1 MPPTSDISYYRSRK
15 GYYTCFRGKQMI
27 LAKGPDDKP
36 TGPTYLAAL
45 SRFQEVMQLANADTA
60 DQSNTVT
67 TVCDLYG
74 QHLERQ
80 NQKATLRILLDTCTS
95 AMEDFGD
102 KTMAEFKPIH
112 VTEWL
117 ARMAL
122 PRVDSKKRT
131 GKWGKTYQAMALR
144 TLVAALNWAKTQGI
158 ITKHCL
164 QDNPIKLKGK
174 RSRGKEAYIEPD
186 VFKRLIAR
194 VNPNFADVLKFMY
207 GTGCRPAE
215 AYHLQARYYDASDR
229 CVIYPGHPQ
238 PDDFVWKNAAKS
250 GKDRIIY
257 LNDELAEIVRRR
269 CELYPQGYLFRTQRK
284 TRWSNEA
291 VSTMLRWY
299 CAEERLNI
307 TPVPTAYG
315 CRHSYATDFL
325 ADGKSIKVLADLMGT
340 SVTMLEKHYA
350 HLQVKKAKMLSV
362 VREFA
367 AGRNSTLEEAKP

>member
-1 MPPTSDISYYRSRK
+1 MPPTSEIGYYPSRK
-15 GYYTCFRGKQMI
+15 GYYTCFRKKQI
-27 LAKGPDDKP
+27 LLAKGPDDKT
-36 TGPTYLAAL
+36 TGPTYLSAL
-45 SRFQEVMQLANADTA
+45 AKFQEIMQLANADTA
-60 DQSNTVT
+60 DQGNTVA

-80 NQKATLRILLDTCTS
+80 GQKATLRILLDTCTS

-102 KTMAEFKPIH
+102 KTMSEFKPIH
-112 VTEWL
+112 VTDWL

-144 TLVAALNWAKTQGI
+144 TLVAGLNWARKQGL

-164 QDNPIKLKGK
+164 QDNPIKVTGK
-174 RSRGKEAYIEPD
+174 RSRGKEAYIEPE
-186 VFKRLIAR
+186 VFKRLIER
-194 VNPNFADVLKFMY
+194 VNPNFAELLKFMY

-215 AYHLQARYYDASDR
+215 AYHLQFRYYDASNR
-229 CVIYPGHPQ
+229 CIIYPGQPQ
-238 PDDFVWKNAAKS
+238 PDDFVWKNAVKS

-257 LNDELAEIVRRR
+257 LNDELAETVRRR
-269 CELYPQGYLFRTQRK
+269 CELYPQGYLFRTMRK
-284 TRWSNEA
+284 TRWTNEA
-291 VSTMLRWY
+291 ASTMLRWY
-299 CAEERLNI
+299 CAKERLNI
-307 TPVPTAYG
+307 KPVPTAYG

-362 VREFA
+362 VRDFA
-367 AGRNSTLEEAKP
+367 AGRNSAPEEAKP